1 MDRGDLI
8 SNILLYLPFGV
19 FAARSFRLLSSIA
32 GAAIAGLLGFALST
46 AIEIA
51 QFYDLTR
58 SSDLCDIYANAA
70 GAFLGAYVAWFL
82 RRSVFSGVARDSPAL
97 LLTAIWLG
105 YELFPYLPILSRPTY
120 MPLVAAF
127 RSPHFPPVD
136 LLGQIVFWLAAAALI
151 GELFGP
157 VRSRAILLILAL
169 CVLSIRLVNGVLTP
183 VDLAGAASA
192 LIAWLAILRL
202 PRRIPLIATLF
213 LIYAIL
219 QALQPFHFLPAA
231 RHFGW
236 IPFLSFIEGSR
247 YDGTRTFLEK
257 SFTYGALVWLWTRGG
272 LSWRVATIAAV
283 ALELALRL
291 AQVWLPGRSAE
302 ITDAIMVLMLA
313 VVMKLID
320 RPPGWTAG

>member
-8 SNILLYLPFGV
+8 SNLLLYLPFGI
-19 FAARSFRLLSSIA
+19 FAARSFRLLSPIA
-32 GAAIAGLLGFALST
+32 GATIAGLLGLTLST

-70 GAFLGAYVAWFL
+70 GAFLGAYVAFVL
-82 RRSVFSGVARDSPAL
+82 RRTVFSSVPRHSSAL
-97 LLTAIWLG
+97 LLAAIWLG
-105 YELFPYLPILSRPTY
+105 YELFPYVPILSRRTY
-120 MPLVAAF
+120 APVVEAF

-136 LLGQIVFWLAAAALI
+136 LLGHVVFWLAAAALA
-151 GELFGP
+151 GELFDAGRRP
-157 VRSRAILLILAL
+157 ILFVVAL

-183 VDLAGAASA
+183 VDLAGAVAA
-192 LIAWLAILRL
+192 LIAWVAISRL

-219 QALQPFHFLPAA
+219 QALQPFHFLPVA

-257 SFTYGALVWLWTRGG
+257 SFTYGALVWLWMRAG
-272 LSWRVATIAAV
+272 LSWRVATIGAV

-313 VVMKLID
+313 AVMRLID
-320 RPPGWTAG
+320 EPHR